1 MIWIEQIIEKKTKN
15 RIKKPRFN
23 DDAIS
28 VQQIFGSLYSLFRLV
43 FKSTSFSC
51 NWFVKF
57 GPRKTVK
64 EKLRSGK
71 EKTGYNKRGYPYI
84 QIYGNID
91 YNNDLAKSFRY
102 TY

>member
-1 MIWIEQIIEKKTKN
+1 MWPSFLQNVKKCTTCWQIDIRKKNPENFVIWIEQLIEKKTKN

-71 EKTGYNKRGYPYI
+71 EKNRI
-84 QIYGNID
+84 
-91 YNNDLAKSFRY
+91 
-102 TY
+102 